1 MTAERRFYPLQKV
14 QTNQTGIRTNLISNI
29 YIALG
34 EADSNG
40 GWTVRLYYH
49 PLAPWLWIGGFTM
62 AFGGFVSLSDRR
74 LRVGVPKL
82 KRAAVNARGPA
93 QEVPAT

>member
-1 MTAERRFYPLQKV
+1 V

-34 EADSNG
+34 EADNNG
-40 GWTVRLYYH
+40 GWTVRMYYH

-82 KRAAVNARGPA
+82 ARVRGVRIRPA
-93 QEVPAT
+93 QEVLAT